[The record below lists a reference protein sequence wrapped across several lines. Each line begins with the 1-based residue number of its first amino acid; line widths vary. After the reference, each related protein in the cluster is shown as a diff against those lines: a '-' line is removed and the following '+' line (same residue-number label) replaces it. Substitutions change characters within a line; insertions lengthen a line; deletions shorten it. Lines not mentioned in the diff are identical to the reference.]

1 MQLRDREAF
10 FRSLLECGCP
20 RKTDFNMKLAT
31 LKDGTRDGTLIV
43 VSRDLTRA
51 IKADDLAPTLQ
62 AALDDW
68 DYVSPQLTD
77 RYDALNR
84 APASRAFDFDPKQCA
99 SPLPR
104 AYQWA
109 DGSAYISHVE
119 RLRKA
124 RGADMPKA
132 FRSDPLMYQGGSDV
146 FLGPCDDILIES
158 EDWGIDLEG
167 EVAVI
172 TGDVPMGIPTK
183 KAGEHIRLVML
194 ANDVSL
200 RNLAPA
206 ELAKGFGFFQ
216 SKPCSAFS
224 PVALTPDELGSAWDG
239 GKLNLPLL
247 VQVNGEVLGR
257 PNAGEDMTIEFPKL
271 IAHAAGTRPLAAGT
285 IIGSGTVSNADS
297 SAGTA
302 CIAEKRALE
311 TIADGAPSTP
321 FLKFGDRVR
330 IEMLDAEGGSLFGAI
345 EQQVVRYTPP
355 R

>member
-1 MQLRDREAF
+1 
-10 FRSLLECGCP
+10 
-20 RKTDFNMKLAT
+20 MKLAT

-43 VSRDLTRA
+43 VSRDLKHA
-51 IKADDLAPTLQ
+51 IKADDIAPTLQ

-68 DYVSPQLTD
+68 DYASPQLTD

-84 APASRAFDFDPKQCA
+84 APGNRTFDFDPKQCA

-109 DGSAYISHVE
+109 DASAYVSHVE
-119 RLRKA
+119 LLRKA
-124 RGADMPKA
+124 RGADMPKSS
-132 FRSDPLMYQGGSDV
+132 RSDPLMYQGGSDA
-146 FLGPCDDILIES
+146 FLGPCDDILLES

-167 EVAVI
+167 EIALI
-172 TGDVPMGIPTK
+172 TGDVPMGIPAK
-183 KAGEHIRLVML
+183 KAGEHIRLLLL

-200 RNLAPA
+200 RNLVPA

-224 PVALTPDELGSAWDG
+224 PVAVTADELGPAWDG
-239 GKLNLPLL
+239 GKLNLPLV
-247 VQVNGEVLGR
+247 VQVNGELLGH
-257 PNAGEDMTIEFPKL
+257 PNAGVDMTFEFPRL
-271 IAHAAGTRPLAAGT
+271 IAHAAKTRPLAAGT
-285 IIGSGTVSNADS
+285 IIGSGTVSNADRG
-297 SAGTA
+297 AGSA

-311 TIADGAPSTP
+311 VIATGEPATP

-330 IEMLDAEGGSLFGAI
+330 IEMFDAAGKSIFGAI
-345 EQQVVRYTPP
+345 EQQVARYAPP

>member
-1 MQLRDREAF
+1 
-10 FRSLLECGCP
+10 
-20 RKTDFNMKLAT
+20 MKLAT

-43 VSRDLTRA
+43 VSRDLKHA
-51 IKADDLAPTLQ
+51 IKADDIAPTLQ

-68 DYVSPQLTD
+68 DYASPQLTD

-84 APASRAFDFDPKQCA
+84 APGNRTFDFDPKQCA

-109 DGSAYISHVE
+109 DASAYVSHVE
-119 RLRKA
+119 LLRKA
-124 RGADMPKA
+124 RGADMPKSL
-132 FRSDPLMYQGGSDV
+132 RSDPLMYQGGSDA
-146 FLGPCDDILIES
+146 FLGPCDDILLES

-167 EVAVI
+167 EIALI
-172 TGDVPMGIPTK
+172 TGDVPMGIPAK
-183 KAGEHIRLVML
+183 KAGEHIRLLLL

-200 RNLAPA
+200 RNLVPA

-224 PVALTPDELGSAWDG
+224 PVAVTADELGPAWDG
-239 GKLNLPLL
+239 GKLNLPLV
-247 VQVNGEVLGR
+247 VQVNGELLGH
-257 PNAGEDMTIEFPKL
+257 PNAGVDMTFEFPRL
-271 IAHAAGTRPLAAGT
+271 IAHAAKTRPLAAGT
-285 IIGSGTVSNADS
+285 IIGSGTVSNADRG
-297 SAGTA
+297 AGSA

-311 TIADGAPSTP
+311 VIATGEPATP

-330 IEMLDAEGGSLFGAI
+330 IEMFDAAGKSIFGAI
-345 EQQVVRYTPP
+345 EQQVARYAPP

>member
-1 MQLRDREAF
+1 
-10 FRSLLECGCP
+10 
-20 RKTDFNMKLAT
+20 MKLAT

-43 VSRDLTRA
+43 VSRDLKHA
-51 IKADDLAPTLQ
+51 IKADDIAPTLQ

-68 DYVSPQLTD
+68 DYASPQLID

-84 APASRAFDFDPKQCA
+84 APGDRAFEFDPRQCA

-124 RGADMPKA
+124 RGAEMPKSA
-132 FRSDPLMYQGGSDV
+132 RSDPLMYQGGSDA
-146 FLGPCDDILIES
+146 FLGPRDDIPLES
-158 EDWGIDLEG
+158 EDWGLDVEAEI
-167 EVAVI
+167 AVI
-172 TGDVPMGIPTK
+172 TGDVPMGVHK
-183 KAGEHIRLVML
+183 KEAGDHIRLLLLV
-194 ANDVSL
+194 NDLSL

-206 ELAKGFGFFQ
+206 ELAKGFGFFH
-216 SKPCSAFS
+216 SKPSSAFS

-239 GKLNLPLL
+239 AKLILPLL
-247 VQVNGEVLGR
+247 VQVNGEELGR
-257 PNAGEDMTIEFPKL
+257 PNAGVDMHFEFPRL
-271 IAHAAGTRPLAAGT
+271 IAHAARTRPLAAGS
-285 IIGSGTVSNADS
+285 IVGSGTVSNADQ

-311 TIADGAPSTP
+311 AIDGGEPATP

-330 IEMLDAEGGSLFGAI
+330 IEMFDAEGNSVFGAI
-345 EQQVVRYTPP
+345 EQQVAKYTPP